1 MDKLQKLLNFMIL
14 PVITHFYV
22 FLKIKGLLF
31 DACRP
36 LIYSPLDFHIT
47 TVTFAFNLQRHNNW
61 VKNFIIKTFIFFSNT
76 LETMSARSFGFI
88 KPSQKF
94 RDNDMANR
102 IRRHQS
108 FFNADTSS
116 ITGESHEKNEPFLG
130 KTSWWAP
137 TATFKSTF

>member
-1 MDKLQKLLNFMIL
+1 MSQLL
-14 PVITHFYV
+14 Y
-22 FLKIKGLLF
+22 LKM
-31 DACRP
+31 
-36 LIYSPLDFHIT
+36 
-47 TVTFAFNLQRHNNW
+47 
-61 VKNFIIKTFIFFSNT
+61 FIFRFVFFSNT

-116 ITGESHEKNEPFLG
+116 ITGKRDEETELRARFFNILFLENTRDRRAIFLDRSLRLHFLNFKEKKGERARIFYAYLMII
-130 KTSWWAP
+130 
-137 TATFKSTF
+137 

>member
-1 MDKLQKLLNFMIL
+1 MTLILILCLN
-14 PVITHFYV
+14 YYY
-22 FLKIKGLLF
+22 LKM
-31 DACRP
+31 
-36 LIYSPLDFHIT
+36 
-47 TVTFAFNLQRHNNW
+47 
-61 VKNFIIKTFIFFSNT
+61 FIFRFVFFSNT

-116 ITGESHEKNEPFLG
+116 ITGKRERRRDWELRAKFFNILFLENTRDRRAIFLDRSLRLHFLNFKEKKGERARIFYAYLMII
-130 KTSWWAP
+130 
-137 TATFKSTF
+137 

>member
-1 MDKLQKLLNFMIL
+1 MTLMLILCLN
-14 PVITHFYV
+14 YYY
-22 FLKIKGLLF
+22 LKM
-31 DACRP
+31 
-36 LIYSPLDFHIT
+36 
-47 TVTFAFNLQRHNNW
+47 
-61 VKNFIIKTFIFFSNT
+61 FIFRFVFFSNT

-116 ITGESHEKNEPFLG
+116 ITGKRETKRLSLG
-130 KTSWWAP
+130 PSSSTYFSWKIP
-137 TATFKSTF
+137 ETDEQFSSTGL